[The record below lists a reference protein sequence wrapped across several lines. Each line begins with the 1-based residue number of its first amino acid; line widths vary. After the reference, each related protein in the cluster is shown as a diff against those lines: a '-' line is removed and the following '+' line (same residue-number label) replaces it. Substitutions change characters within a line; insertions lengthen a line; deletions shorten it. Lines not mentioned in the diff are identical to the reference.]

1 MRLLDELR
9 EQRWDDHR
17 YYHHSRV
24 NQSLHLMSALCFLA
38 AYYYVFVD
46 PVVAAAL
53 GWLVAMVSRQIGHF
67 FFEPHTYDDVN
78 NLSHENKE
86 DIKIGYNLKRKRVLL
101 AIWGLTPV
109 AIYLAPGLF
118 GLLTPWSDAYGY
130 AHNLAVAW
138 IALGVA
144 ALIGRTVQL
153 FFIRDVWT
161 GLGWLLKIV
170 TDPINDV
177 RQYWRAPFHLA
188 RGELIDPM
196 YEVQQQR
203 RW

>member
-24 NQSLHLMSALCFLA
+24 NQSLHLLSALCFLG

-46 PVVAAAL
+46 PVVAAVL

-67 FFEPHTYDDVN
+67 FFEPHRYDDVN
-78 NLSHENKE
+78 HLSHENKE
-86 DIKIGYNLKRKRVLL
+86 AIKIGYNLQRKRILL
-101 AIWGLTPV
+101 AVWGLTPV
-109 AIYLAPGLF
+109 AVYLAPGLL
-118 GLLTPWSDAYGY
+118 GLLEPWSGPYGY
-130 AHNLAVAW
+130 AHHLAVTW
-138 IALGVA
+138 IALGFA
-144 ALIGRTVQL
+144 ALIARTVQL
-153 FFIRDVWT
+153 FFIRGVWT
-161 GLGWLLKIV
+161 GLGWFLKIA

-177 RQYWRAPFHLA
+177 RQYWRAPLHLA
-188 RGELIDPM
+188 RGQLIDPM
-196 YEVQQQR
+196 YEVQQQQ